1 MNERSADQTKTK
13 RPAEYAVCSSPP
25 PSSPARA
32 RRRPNHASRTATAL
46 VAQCRTIILHVAGL
60 RPMHTGNTDFAEQ
73 WKGTATPIDEPND
86 LQTSWWVVPVL

>member
-1 MNERSADQTKTK
+1 MREAQTRQRLNALQST
-13 RPAEYAVCSSPP
+13 RCVPPPP